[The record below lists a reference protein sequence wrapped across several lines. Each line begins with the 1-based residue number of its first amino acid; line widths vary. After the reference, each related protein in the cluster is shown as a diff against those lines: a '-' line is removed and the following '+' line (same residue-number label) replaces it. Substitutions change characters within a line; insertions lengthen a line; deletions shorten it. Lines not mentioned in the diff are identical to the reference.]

1 MGRIGNPRWL
11 GLVMLGSCALGLTGA
26 ALAGPPIGARG
37 AFRLDLH
44 AAHAAHAAPHPT
56 LDLRPALDAANA
68 AEKPPSAFPSSLH
81 RQTLGA
87 QEEIRLPELGSASSQ
102 ARSRGRAEEFV
113 QRAHRE
119 GLPLARLW
127 ENKSALVSLGL
138 NQRGKPGLWIIQ
150 KIH

>member
-11 GLVMLGSCALGLTGA
+11 GLVILGSCAFGLTGA
-26 ALAGPPIGARG
+26 PLAGPLTGARG
-37 AFRLDLH
+37 AFHVDLH
-44 AAHAAHAAPHPT
+44 AAHAAHAARPT
-56 LDLRPALDAANA
+56 LDLRPALDAMNA
-68 AEKPPSAFPSSLH
+68 AEKTPSAFPSSLH
-81 RQTLGA
+81 RQTLSA
-87 QEEIRLPELGSASSQ
+87 QEDLRLPQLGSESSQ
-102 ARSRGRAEEFV
+102 ARPRGRAEEFV

-138 NQRGKPGLWIIQ
+138 NQKGKPGLWIIQ